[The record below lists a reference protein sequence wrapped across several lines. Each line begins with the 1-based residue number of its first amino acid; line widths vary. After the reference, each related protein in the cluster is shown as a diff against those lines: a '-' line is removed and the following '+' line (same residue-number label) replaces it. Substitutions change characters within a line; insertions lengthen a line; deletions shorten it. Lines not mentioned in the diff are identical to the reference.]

1 MNLEVTIAPRF
12 PTIRGH
18 RFSGSPP
25 PNFLLDS
32 SSTRHSSMGTA
43 GFCLLTR
50 AEPLL
55 LVSSE
60 PCQHEASDSSG
71 VWEVGEG
78 VTCGSH
84 WADMWPAE
92 CRLEVC
98 WATCPQTAGAPRPS
112 FIHPTEEREVQ
123 TLPDWRKKASRPQG
137 ALAGLGG
144 QRDAGV
150 ISKERRRRVN
160 YRAQPRPLRGASDRH
175 LTQPREADAAAEKT

>member
-1 MNLEVTIAPRF
+1 MNLEVTVAPRF
-12 PTIRGH
+12 PTIHGH

-43 GFCLLTR
+43 GFSLLTR

-71 VWEVGEG
+71 VWEVDEG

-112 FIHPTEEREVQ
+112 FIPLQR
-123 TLPDWRKKASRPQG
+123 RGRSRPSPTG
-137 ALAGLGG
+137 
-144 QRDAGV
+144 
-150 ISKERRRRVN
+150 ERK
-160 YRAQPRPLRGASDRH
+160 PPG
-175 LTQPREADAAAEKT
+175 PRELWPASVASGTLV